1 MTSEEL
7 RNAIYDEF
15 VSKYY
20 QSNLCQL
27 ADNVD
32 YAICQTGKL
41 DIEEDAFDLLE
52 ELADAVMKVM
62 VTNSVLTAKKQ
73 EHKINQ

>member
-1 MTSEEL
+1 MTSKEL

-15 VSKYY
+15 VTKYY

-27 ADNVD
+27 ADNAD

-41 DIEEDAFDLLE
+41 NIEEDSFELLE
-52 ELADAVMKVM
+52 ELADSVMEVM
-62 VTNSVLTAKKQ
+62 LQNNVLTAKKQ
-73 EHKINQ
+73 GHEINQ